1 MVKIQIEDKFYEIPQ
16 GWDKISLRQS
26 LKIEKIMTENAEK
39 LKDDPTALSFLE
51 LSILIIN
58 ILTNIPLDYLN
69 NTPVYDIQEIS
80 TYITWVYTPA
90 SKRDIKEVFINDK
103 KYITFKLYD
112 ITTNDISTI
121 ETINRTISDIYVKSP
136 LILAVLLRP
145 DFNGSIEPIVNT
157 EDIKQRAEIF
167 LDGLNGDDASN
178 IITNF
183 FTGAD
188 LSSLSNMLDSSH
200 LEKRISRLRIL
211 SS

>member
-1 MVKIQIEDKFYEIPQ
+1 MMKIEIEDKFYEIPQ

-26 LKIEKIMTENAEK
+26 LMIEKIMTENGEK
-39 LKDDPTALSFLE
+39 STDDPSILSVLE
-51 LSILIIN
+51 LTIKIIN

-69 NTPVYDIQEIS
+69 NTPVYDIQEVS
-80 TYITWVYTPA
+80 THITWVYTPA
-90 SKRDIKEVFINDK
+90 VKRDVKEVIINDN
-103 KYITFKLYD
+103 KYITFKLNN

-121 ETINRTISDIYVKSP
+121 ESINRTISDIYIKSP

-145 DFNGSIEPIVNT
+145 EFNGSIEPIVDT

-167 LDGLNGDDASN
+167 LDGLNADDAYN
-178 IITNF
+178 ITMNF

-188 LSSLSNMLDSSH
+188 LSSLSSMLDSSH
-200 LEKRISRLRIL
+200 PEKTTNRLRIL